1 MAKHEDIIN
10 MEGRVEEVLPGTMF
24 RIKLDNVESLVL
36 AHLSGRMRKN
46 NIKVLLGDRV
56 EMEISPY
63 DLTKG
68 RITRRK

>member
-1 MAKHEDIIN
+1 MAKEDIIN
-10 MEGRVEEVLPGTMF
+10 MEGRVEEVLPSTMF
-24 RIKLDNVESLVL
+24 RIKLDNIESLVL

-56 EMEISPY
+56 EMEVSPY

>member
-1 MAKHEDIIN
+1 MAKEDIIN
-10 MEGRVEEVLPGTMF
+10 MEGRVEEVLPSTMF
-24 RIKLDNVESLVL
+24 RIKLDNIESLVL

-56 EMEISPY
+56 EMEFSPY

-68 RITRRK
+68 RIVRRK

>member
-1 MAKHEDIIN
+1 MAKESTFS
-10 MEGRVEEVLPGTMF
+10 MEGVVEEILPAAMF
-24 RIKLDNVESLVL
+24 RIKLDNINTIVL
-36 AHLSGRMRKN
+36 GHLSGRMRTN

-56 EMEISPY
+56 EMEFSPY

>member
-1 MAKHEDIIN
+1 MAKEDIIN
-10 MEGRVEEVLPGTMF
+10 MEGRVEEVLPATMF
-24 RIKLDNVESLVL
+24 RVKLDNIDAVVL
-36 AHLSGRMRKN
+36 GHLSGRMRKN

-56 EMEISPY
+56 EMEFSPY

>member
-1 MAKHEDIIN
+1 MAKEDIIN
-10 MEGRVEEVLPGTMF
+10 MEGRVEEVLPSTMF

-56 EMEISPY
+56 EMEFSPY